1 MLDTGMPATCDQ
13 RAIVFTA
20 NELMLTFSSAFS
32 SVKFD
37 SDTLRL
43 GHFRLLVFNFVTK
56 TVI

>member
-13 RAIVFTA
+13 RAIVFAA
-20 NELMLTFSSAFS
+20 NELMLTFS